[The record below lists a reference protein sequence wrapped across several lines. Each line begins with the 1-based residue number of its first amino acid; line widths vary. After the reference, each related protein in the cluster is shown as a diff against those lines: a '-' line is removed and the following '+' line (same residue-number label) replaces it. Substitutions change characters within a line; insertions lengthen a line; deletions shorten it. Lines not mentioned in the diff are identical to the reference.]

1 LVSGQVALIVGGK
14 LSGNSIS
21 SVEVYSPEGGCQYSL
36 PDFPL
41 PLLGLTL
48 GLSNN
53 FLLACSGYNTV
64 TKMSNQKCWNYNFN
78 TTLWQYSGNLLI
90 TSKPNYPIQSYKL
103 VLYFVNDEGPGEKI
117 IFMNPN
123 TSSWPTTPLTK
134 FGEGACSVMWGDNM
148 IIFGGAN
155 SSTVVQMVN
164 MRTYSW
170 KNLAPMTLPHYSFGC
185 VLLPDR
191 NRVLIV
197 STVPGGNERRSDIFD
212 ASLNTWNVTGSTVNA
227 RAGASL
233 VRLGTRVFAVGGNSS
248 PTNIS
253 LSATVEEYDINSGTW
268 SLVATNLTGARQN
281 FGILSLPAT
290 SFAHLANGCKGV

>member
-1 LVSGQVALIVGGK
+1 
-14 LSGNSIS
+14 
-21 SVEVYSPEGGCQYSL
+21 
-36 PDFPL
+36 
-41 PLLGLTL
+41 
-48 GLSNN
+48 
-53 FLLACSGYNTV
+53 
-64 TKMSNQKCWNYNFN
+64 
-78 TTLWQYSGNLLI
+78 
-90 TSKPNYPIQSYKL
+90 